1 MNNARKRVCRG
12 TFPDVFNNDASSEAN
27 SSAETVST
35 SDMQQFERADR
46 TKNEMRE
53 ESVLSGGK

>member
-12 TFPDVFNNDASSEAN
+12 TFPDVFNNDASSEAS

-53 ESVLSGGK
+53 DVLSDGK